1 MLYLG
6 VQMNLYTYFPH
17 FLTDVSEIQ
26 SANRIMLLSKWKFHN
41 FMKINAG
48 KAKLYSEVQM
58 KFWLIF
64 YTFFFKFMCNSVQE
78 VITEL

>member
-6 VQMNLYTYFPH
+6 VQMNLYAYFPH

-26 SANRIMLLSKWKFHN
+26 SADLHIMPLSKWEFNN
-41 FMKINAG
+41 FMKIDAG

-58 KFWLIF
+58 KFWPIF
-64 YTFFFKFMCNSVQE
+64 
-78 VITEL
+78 